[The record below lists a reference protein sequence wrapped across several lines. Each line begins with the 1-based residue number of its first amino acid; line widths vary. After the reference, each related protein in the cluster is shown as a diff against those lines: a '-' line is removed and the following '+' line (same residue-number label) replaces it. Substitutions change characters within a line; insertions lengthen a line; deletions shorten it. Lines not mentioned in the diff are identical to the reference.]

1 MPQHD
6 HLDGALLENTNDK
19 KSLHDQRQ
27 SHLKFG
33 LKKYIY
39 IIYMYIIPRLY
50 TQIEVE
56 NF

>member
-33 LKKYIY
+33 LKKYIH
-39 IIYMYIIPRLY
+39 MYIIPRLY